1 MACYKFYEVDLDKEE
16 VVESTIKDSEL
27 PVNSFR
33 DQIIKIG
40 SNYYFIVM
48 NGIAPMGCHYNFNRL
63 HSGTKAWECL
73 PSVPDDPFTY
83 FDDIECSSPVKEFLL
98 FHFYG
103 MLYLRM
109 RLEDGKVYILTYDTN
124 QPLVD
129 WTMIEGDNDFTR
141 SFCVTVAAQPL
152 FLPPAVRIP
161 DFFCPDKYLALSCI
175 RIGGEY
181 VIYAFLVDRSGV
193 FIFQRLENCFDK
205 LPSYFIHEKAPDL
218 VDFDGKGTIGV
229 LLHGFIKV
237 KENPALCVLVLQV
250 AKRVVD
256 NPTQILGRSES
267 SPTQCKF
274 LDSKVLAMNMYSMK
288 GIEIWCPVFV
298 FPNSQCHQ
306 ENAQEDPELI

>member
-1 MACYKFYEVDLDKEE
+1 MAAEKNCQYLLLLVDSRICGIDLTKLIKPKEAVDWENQPPPPFDLSINLPREYMHVLELDSKIVVLGGYKFRYECNGKL
-16 VVESTIKDSEL
+16 
-27 PVNSFR
+27 NGN
-33 DQIIKIG
+33 QA
-40 SNYYFIVM
+40 VM

-83 FDDIECSSPVKEFLL
+83 FDDIDEYSSPVKEFLL

-103 MLYLRM
+103 MLYIRM

-152 FLPPAVRIP
+152 FLPPAV
-161 DFFCPDKYLALSCI
+161 
-175 RIGGEY
+175 
-181 VIYAFLVDRSGV
+181 
-193 FIFQRLENCFDK
+193 
-205 LPSYFIHEKAPDL
+205 
-218 VDFDGKGTIGV
+218 
-229 LLHGFIKV
+229 
-237 KENPALCVLVLQV
+237 
-250 AKRVVD
+250 AKRVLD

-274 LDSKVLAMNMYSMK
+274 LDSKVLATNMYSMK
-288 GIEIWCPVFV
+288 GINIWSPLFV
-298 FPNSQCHQ
+298 FPNSQCLE
-306 ENAQEDPELI
+306 ENAQEDPVLGKRKWSKLI